1 MKLEIGAIDSP
12 LGELRFAR
20 WSGRVAGLAFAD
32 RWPDVERALRR
43 RLAPVELGAARSAVD
58 LAERL
63 NGYFDGD
70 LAALD
75 AIEIALCGTP
85 FQIRVWTALRAV
97 RAGTTTSYGALARA
111 IGAASATRAVGA
123 ANGANPI
130 WLVVPC
136 HRAIGSDGRLVGYAG
151 GVARKRWLLAHES
164 APAAGQRLV
173 QNSEKGRQP
182 SGPNLVAEIF
192 APGGTATG
200 LSPSKRWSI
209 TPSKSVSSSWR
220 AS

>member
-1 MKLEIGAIDSP
+1 MKLEIGEIDSP

-20 WSGRVAGLAFAD
+20 SSGRVVGLAFAD
-32 RWPDVERALRR
+32 HWPDVERALRR
-43 RLAPVELGAARSAVD
+43 RLAPVEACAARSAAG
-58 LAERL
+58 LAEHLRA
-63 NGYFDGD
+63 YFDGD
-70 LAALD
+70 LGALD
-75 AIEIALCGTP
+75 AIEIELFGTP
-85 FQIRVWTALRAV
+85 FQIRVWTALREV

-111 IGAASATRAVGA
+111 VDSASATRAVGA

-164 APAAGQRLV
+164 AFASGQRLV
-173 QNSEKGRQP
+173 QNSEKRPQS

-192 APGGTATG
+192 APGGTAAG